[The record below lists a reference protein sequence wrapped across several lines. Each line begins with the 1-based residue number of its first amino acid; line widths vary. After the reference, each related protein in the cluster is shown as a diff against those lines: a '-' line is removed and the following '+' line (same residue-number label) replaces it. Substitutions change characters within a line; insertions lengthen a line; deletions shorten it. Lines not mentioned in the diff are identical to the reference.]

1 MAPGRRA
8 ADRRF
13 RARPFSTGRACAN
26 LAHCSA
32 IGDFRPTVTGVFSPG
47 ESAERRQARSNNALI
62 ALSRL
67 LEGSRRIGG
76 LEALAVSDPTGC
88 LVAGAGAFQACE
100 TLAAWAALGSA
111 PANDIVPTRL
121 DVLARKSE
129 VRRLSIDGVEV
140 LLSAGGGET
149 HARKK
154 ALDHAA
160 AGCQRILGRAR
171 PRELSF

>member
-1 MAPGRRA
+1 VTRVSPPGR
-8 ADRRF
+8 
-13 RARPFSTGRACAN
+13 G
-26 LAHCSA
+26 
-32 IGDFRPTVTGVFSPG
+32 
-47 ESAERRQARSNNALI
+47 ERRQARSANALI

-67 LEGSRRIGG
+67 LEGSLRIGG
-76 LEALAVSDPTGC
+76 LDAVAVADPTGC

-100 TLAAWAALGSA
+100 TLAAWAPLGSS

-140 LLSAGGGET
+140 LICAGGGEDP
-149 HARKK
+149 ARKQ

-160 AGCQRILGRAR
+160 AGCARILGRA
-171 PRELSF
+171 PRASLLNP